1 MALLGMT
8 TMMILALIFGRR
20 SKEFGL
26 KQFVIIA
33 LLAFIQVFLAAYD
46 MWKKPFPPLH

>member
-8 TMMILALIFGRR
+8 SMMILALILGRR

-26 KQFVIIA
+26 KQFVLVG
-33 LLAFIQVFLAAYD
+33 LLALIQVLVAAYD
-46 MWKKPFPPLH
+46 MWKKPFPPLQ